1 MSFTI
6 HTPYTI
12 DMRTAPVPPQ
22 EVSVYSRVKMSFV
35 SAASSAQILTF
46 PSPCDHS
53 DSFRQCSGDNL
64 EFLSL
69 TALIHIYLCGSCC
82 RDDLG
87 INWEKG
93 HGKLLAGALV
103 AQQTTKGEQTYLV
116 GVWGPFQVPALA
128 HDKGGWGSQWIT
140 KHRTPVPTTA
150 QPTAQE
156 KQNLSCLTCKHSLK
170 SMWVEAT
177 FTIFDYVSNNGD

>member
-35 SAASSAQILTF
+35 SAASFAQILTF